1 MVVSPLTDVHISDI
15 QTKLKF
21 LTDEQM
27 VAMGPSNARAA
38 ATAVHA
44 PGVIA
49 SLCAY
54 FYWHVGGAYDA

>member
-1 MVVSPLTDVHISDI
+1 MVVSPLTYVHISDI

-49 SLCAY
+49 RAY